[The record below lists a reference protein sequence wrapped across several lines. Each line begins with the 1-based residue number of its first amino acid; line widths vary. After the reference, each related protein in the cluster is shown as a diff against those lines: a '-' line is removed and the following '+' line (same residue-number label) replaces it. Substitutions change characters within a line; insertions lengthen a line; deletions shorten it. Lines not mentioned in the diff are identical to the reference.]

1 MVAVGELLVSAV
13 VKVAIDKLCSAMVK
27 QASSVW
33 NIRKNLEDMKNT
45 LETLGAVLQDAEM
58 RSIKEKE
65 VRLWLKRL
73 KAATYDIS
81 DMLDDFDASTEATGK
96 MTGVFPVAIRKILQ
110 ANKMKRM
117 REKLWKI
124 EAEHKSFSFMNII
137 NPYVDQQPYDQRE
150 TSAYVNESDIIG
162 RDAEKQVLMDLLR
175 ANHDKD
181 GTMIVPIYGLG
192 GTGKT
197 TLAQLVYNDNQFKK
211 YDKRIGFNIAKK
223 CGGVPL
229 AAQALGY
236 MLRFKDLHE
245 WTEINNSDIW
255 NESSED
261 ETVLPSLKLSYE
273 CMPPSLR
280 MCFSYC
286 ATFPKGH
293 EIVKDDLIH
302 KWTALDFIDPSKGVE
317 YIKQLLG
324 MSFLQHSKLPVS
336 SRKHVVRYAMHD
348 LVHDLA
354 SSVIGDE
361 LVVLDAAT
369 KSIANELKY
378 CHYLLLTNYNKSE
391 KFSNIL
397 VKKVRAFHFLPISK
411 LDLPPSIFSF
421 AKCCR
426 ILDFNE
432 CSGILLP
439 ASIGQLKQLRCLTA
453 PKVQN
458 ERLPKCI
465 TELSKLQYLNIN
477 GSSRISALPGSIGKL
492 GALTYLSLSGCS
504 GISKLPDSI
513 GDLKCLVDLNLS
525 DCSGIVKL
533 PESFGDLKK
542 LLHLDMSCSGIT
554 ELPGTFG
561 NLTNLNRLELSQ
573 CFDLRA
579 LPESLCGLNTLQ
591 YLNLTFCS
599 HLGRLPEAIGSLVNL
614 QYMNM
619 SRCRRIKELPGSFQ
633 NLKNLEHLDLLHCCC
648 VKGLPGALHGLT
660 ALQHLDMSFLS
671 SRYLNTDDLLCN
683 GDISDALGSLTNLK
697 NLSLSSSMNEC
708 FGYLIEQCDTYVD
721 FIGTLTNLEQLNL
734 SYNRMLKYLPETI
747 CNLKKLH
754 TLDVS
759 YCTELKSLPNSID
772 ASTIKS
778 LLVDGCSDQLMD
790 QVNSRFSN
798 YSLTLPLF
806 KVSVDDVSGCS
817 NLHQLEDVDASEL
830 TIRCLENVRF
840 LETAQRVKLVDKKN
854 LFNLTF
860 AWTSGAARLQEDKD
874 LLEQLLPPSG
884 LQGLDLEGYKST
896 SFPSWLMGISHH
908 LPNISFIRL
917 KDLPTCSN
925 LPPLGQL
932 PNLEILFLERLPWVR
947 VIDRNFCGGKGA
959 FSRLSVLSMEK
970 MEGLEEW
977 NTTYYAEDGVEE
989 YMFPVLDDLQVM
1001 DCPRL
1006 RLRPCPPTFRQWII
1020 KKSDQVI
1027 TSLEDIQNI
1036 SHISSAKSTN
1046 LIVRESD
1053 CQSLRLFHH
1062 FPMLQNIEISKCPN
1076 LTSLP
1081 ESMRHLMSL
1090 QSLELNVCESVSA
1103 VPDWICDLSSLR
1115 SIVVKG
1121 CNNLNF
1127 LPSCIQRLNRLQK
1140 LRLDCTLKQWYES
1153 DENKTWR
1160 THIKDKIYLDWD

>member
-33 NIRKNLEDMKNT
+33 NISKNLEDMKNT

-150 TSAYVNESDIIG
+150 TSAYVDESAIIG
-162 RDAEKQVLMDLLR
+162 RDAEKQVLIDLLR

-211 YDKRIGFNIAKK
+211 YDKRVWVYVSQVFDLKKIGKSIISQLQMGGGQWNTDTLQTINMCLDDLFCGKKILIVLDDLWEDKASELEKLKCMLHVCKKGNTMIDAIVTTRKEDIAKKICTNEPYMLKPLNDGMCWEIIKRLSSFEHNVNKDRLEQIGFNIAKK

-236 MLRFKDLHE
+236 MLRFKDLHG

-273 CMPPSLR
+273 CMSPSLR

-302 KWTALDFIDPSKGVE
+302 KWTALDFINPSKGVE

-324 MSFLQHSKLPVS
+324 MSFLQHSKLPVTRGAALLTRAARTFGDLGGSLFS
-336 SRKHVVRYAMHD
+336 SRA
-348 LVHDLA
+348 A
-354 SSVIGDE
+354 SR
-361 LVVLDAAT
+361 
-369 KSIANELKY
+369 K
-378 CHYLLLTNYNKSE
+378 
-391 KFSNIL
+391 
-397 VKKVRAFHFLPISK
+397 
-411 LDLPPSIFSF
+411 
-421 AKCCR
+421 
-426 ILDFNE
+426 
-432 CSGILLP
+432 GILLP

-465 TELSKLQYLNIN
+465 TELSKLQYLNNN
-477 GSSRISALPGSIGKL
+477 GSSQISSLHGSIGKL
-492 GALTYLSLSGCS
+492 GALTYLNLSGCS
-504 GISKLPDSI
+504 GISKLPDSV

-525 DCSGIVKL
+525 DYSGIVKL

-579 LPESLCGLNTLQ
+579 LPESLCGLTTLQ

-633 NLKNLEHLDLLHCCC
+633 NLKNLKHLDLLHCCC
-648 VKGLPGALHGLT
+648 VKGLSGALHGLT

-671 SRYLNTDDLLCN
+671 SRYLNMDDLLCN
-683 GDISDALGSLTNLK
+683 GDICDALGSLTNLK

-747 CNLKKLH
+747 CNLKRLH
-754 TLDVS
+754 TLDIS

-790 QVNSRFSN
+790 Q
-798 YSLTLPLF
+798 
-806 KVSVDDVSGCS
+806 
-817 NLHQLEDVDASEL
+817 
-830 TIRCLENVRF
+830 
-840 LETAQRVKLVDKKN
+840 
-854 LFNLTF
+854 
-860 AWTSGAARLQEDKD
+860 
-874 LLEQLLPPSG
+874 
-884 LQGLDLEGYKST
+884 
-896 SFPSWLMGISHH
+896 
-908 LPNISFIRL
+908 
-917 KDLPTCSN
+917 
-925 LPPLGQL
+925 
-932 PNLEILFLERLPWVR
+932 LPWVR

-959 FSRLSVLSMEK
+959 FIRLSVLSMER

-977 NTTYYAEDGVEE
+977 NTTYYDEDGVEE
-989 YMFPVLDDLQVM
+989 YMFPVLNDL
-1001 DCPRL
+1001 
-1006 RLRPCPPTFRQWII
+1006 
-1020 KKSDQVI
+1020 
-1027 TSLEDIQNI
+1027 
-1036 SHISSAKSTN
+1036 
-1046 LIVRESD
+1046 
-1053 CQSLRLFHH
+1053 
-1062 FPMLQNIEISKCPN
+1062 
-1076 LTSLP
+1076 
-1081 ESMRHLMSL
+1081 
-1090 QSLELNVCESVSA
+1090 
-1103 VPDWICDLSSLR
+1103 
-1115 SIVVKG
+1115 
-1121 CNNLNF
+1121 
-1127 LPSCIQRLNRLQK
+1127 QRLNRLQK
-1140 LRLDCTLKQWYES
+1140 LHLDCALKQWYES

-1160 THIKDKIYLDWD
+1160 THIKDKVRTLPNCI

>member
-211 YDKRIGFNIAKK
+211 YDKRVWVYVSQVFDLKKIGKSIISQLQMGGGQWNTDSLQMINTCLDDLFCGKKILIVLDDLWEDKASELEKLKCMLHVCKKGNTMIDAIVTTRKEDIAKKICTNEPYMLKPLNDGMCWEIIKRLSSFEHNVNKDRLEQIGFNIAKK

-324 MSFLQHSKLPVS
+324 MSFLQHSKLPVTRGAALLTRAARTFGDLGGS
-336 SRKHVVRYAMHD
+336 LFSGRAASRKGKEATAAMRNDSVRYT
-348 LVHDLA
+348 VA
-354 SSVIGDE
+354 S
-361 LVVLDAAT
+361 LYWTTKAAEV
-369 KSIANELKY
+369 SY
-378 CHYLLLTNYNKSE
+378 C
-391 KFSNIL
+391 
-397 VKKVRAFHFLPISK
+397 SK
-411 LDLPPSIFSF
+411 
-421 AKCCR
+421 
-426 ILDFNE
+426 
-432 CSGILLP
+432 
-439 ASIGQLKQLRCLTA
+439 
-453 PKVQN
+453 
-458 ERLPKCI
+458 
-465 TELSKLQYLNIN
+465 
-477 GSSRISALPGSIGKL
+477 ALPGSIGKL

-840 LETAQRVKLVDKKN
+840 LETAQRVN
-854 LFNLTF
+854 
-860 AWTSGAARLQEDKD
+860 
-874 LLEQLLPPSG
+874 
-884 LQGLDLEGYKST
+884 
-896 SFPSWLMGISHH
+896 
-908 LPNISFIRL
+908 
-917 KDLPTCSN
+917 N

-989 YMFPVLDDLQVM
+989 YMFPVLDDLQ
-1001 DCPRL
+1001 
-1006 RLRPCPPTFRQWII
+1006 
-1020 KKSDQVI
+1020 
-1027 TSLEDIQNI
+1027 
-1036 SHISSAKSTN
+1036 
-1046 LIVRESD
+1046 
-1053 CQSLRLFHH
+1053 
-1062 FPMLQNIEISKCPN
+1062 
-1076 LTSLP
+1076 
-1081 ESMRHLMSL
+1081 
-1090 QSLELNVCESVSA
+1090 
-1103 VPDWICDLSSLR
+1103 
-1115 SIVVKG
+1115 
-1121 CNNLNF
+1121 
-1127 LPSCIQRLNRLQK
+1127 RLNRLQK
-1140 LRLDCTLKQWYES
+1140 LRLDCTLKQ
-1153 DENKTWR
+1153 
-1160 THIKDKIYLDWD
+1160 